1 MNKNL
6 LGSLGNFF
14 LIGFLVLTLTGCKIG
29 RQAPVVDYG
38 KYRANIFFEF
48 NKSEIISESSSNLD
62 VILATMKQF
71 LSASRRGKPRKIL
84 IEIRGDASEE
94 KSQKGRIANERI
106 KKERAEKVASELAK
120 MIEKMELKTE
130 LKNIEIMVLDDKTP
144 REECT
149 PEEAEKGYKR
159 AIVDITFIENKI
171 RGIRK
176 SQIIEDPKDI
186 GPKDL
191 SHKTHEAPKVAKT
204 KQTSKSR
211 RASRRA
217 RSNTNLAAQVQH
229 HNVDNNIAS
238 VDNTAE
244 NLA

>member
-48 NKSEIISESSSNLD
+48 NKSEITDESNSNLS
-62 VILATMKQF
+62 VIMTTIKQF
-71 LSASRRGKPRKIL
+71 LSASKRGKPRKIL

-106 KKERAEKVASELAK
+106 KRERAEKVASELNK
-120 MIEKMELKTE
+120 MIENMELKAAF
-130 LKNIEIMVLDDKTP
+130 KNVEILILDDKAP
-144 REECT
+144 REESI

-159 AIVDITFIENKI
+159 AIVDITFIENKP
-171 RGIRK
+171 RGILK
-176 SQIIEDPKDI
+176 SQILQDKVVDGQEKITDGQENSQVLPANDMKMEKNTKRKNTRI
-186 GPKDL
+186 RNRLK
-191 SHKTHEAPKVAKT
+191 KT
-204 KQTSKSR
+204 
-211 RASRRA
+211 
-217 RSNTNLAAQVQH
+217 
-229 HNVDNNIAS
+229 I
-238 VDNTAE
+238 
-244 NLA
+244 